1 MDRTHDPP
9 PQACCSCSRPWG
21 GVTHPTTLSRQH
33 GAPTMCPHRAIISRA
48 GGWAFEH
55 GEPSSHKLHTAL
67 RCMLWVC
74 EVFGACTG
82 RAGIP
87 RMHNR
92 NPETLVLGV
101 LSRSYV
107 KRVQAAGP
115 PVWLCENAG
124 QQSPSNG
131 AAVGTR
137 KGNLLLLGTYSHLPF
152 TPHLTNGR
160 TIAALRNANTPRRR
174 TCSASRRTA

>member
-1 MDRTHDPP
+1 MGVEGGENRYKTTRSVQALYCVTLTHQACRHSFFAMDRTHDPP

-55 GEPSSHKLHTAL
+55 GEPSSHKLLTAL

-87 RMHNR
+87 PLRALGSSTHTAAKVLQFATR
-92 NPETLVLGV
+92 SCAVATRSLSIDKATQVIKQQRTL
-101 LSRSYV
+101 
-107 KRVQAAGP
+107 Q
-115 PVWLCENAG
+115 
-124 QQSPSNG
+124 
-131 AAVGTR
+131 
-137 KGNLLLLGTYSHLPF
+137 
-152 TPHLTNGR
+152 
-160 TIAALRNANTPRRR
+160 
-174 TCSASRRTA
+174 

>member
-1 MDRTHDPP
+1 MRRHRHCVHYADAEAHLILPERRACLPNPAEMPP
-9 PQACCSCSRPWG
+9 P
-21 GVTHPTTLSRQH
+21 TLHKKHKVS
-33 GAPTMCPHRAIISRA
+33 MFCHRKPLYPPA
-48 GGWAFEH
+48 
-55 GEPSSHKLHTAL
+55 HTAVPQHAL
-67 RCMLWVC
+67 DAPSDCFLW
-74 EVFGACTG
+74 
-82 RAGIP
+82 

-124 QQSPSNG
+124 QQSPSNK

-137 KGNLLLLGTYSHLPF
+137 KGNLLLLGTYSHLPV
-152 TPHLTNGR
+152 TPHLANGR

-174 TCSASRRTA
+174 MCSASRRTA

>member
-1 MDRTHDPP
+1 MTHTSHGTMHGSYVSAAGPGFGKSRSGAAGASRTTKFSTLTHQACRHSFFAMDRKHDPP

-87 RMHNR
+87 
-92 NPETLVLGV
+92 TLTHQACRHSFFAMDRTHDPPPQACCSCSRPWGGV
-101 LSRSYV
+101 TH
-107 KRVQAAGP
+107 P
-115 PVWLCENAG
+115 
-124 QQSPSNG
+124 
-131 AAVGTR
+131 
-137 KGNLLLLGTYSHLPF
+137 
-152 TPHLTNGR
+152 
-160 TIAALRNANTPRRR
+160 
-174 TCSASRRTA
+174 TAR